1 MTIRAGTRLGSYEVI
16 ESIGA
21 GGMGE
26 VYRARDASLG
36 RDIAIKVLPPS
47 LSADPERL
55 ARFRREALL
64 LASLNHPHIA
74 TVYGLEDAAGHPAL
88 TMELVEG
95 PTLAERIAEGS
106 LELDEA
112 LRTARQIAEG
122 LAAAHQ
128 RGIVHRDLK
137 PLNVKLTSEGSV
149 KLLDFGL
156 AKVSEPEAVT
166 GTAFEALAGSPTL
179 TNPAMTAAGV
189 VLGTAAYM
197 APEQAR
203 GRAVDHRADIWAFG
217 CVLYEMLTGR
227 QAFGGN
233 SLADV
238 MGAIVHRE
246 PDWQALP
253 PGTPQPIQR
262 LLSRCLQKSADRRLH
277 SAADAILE
285 IDDALNPS
293 VSDAAPPAHGSRWTA
308 AVPWLVGVTSIAA
321 LAIGLS
327 SRPADLPQAGVAKLT
342 IALPEPLADLG
353 RPAIALSPDGSRVGF
368 VAQHGET
375 TAVYLRPLDGFEAAH
390 VPGTEGAVSLFF
402 SPDGEWIGFYG
413 GGRLKKVSTR
423 GGPPVTL
430 ASFTDFMGASWGFN
444 GTIVAAVAPQAM
456 VAVPDAG
463 GQLRPLV
470 DPVAS
475 DVRRSLPH
483 MLPGDRA
490 FLLTVIR
497 QHEPQGSVAVR
508 LLESGEER
516 ILVPDATHA
525 AYLDGALVF
534 ARSGTLFAVAFDP
547 ERLAIAGTPVPVLE
561 GVLFNAT
568 FGTTQYAVS
577 PGGRLAY
584 APGPSAT
591 GRLLSRIDRAGAA
604 TPLTYP
610 RRPYYM
616 PRVSP
621 DGQRLAVTIL
631 DEGAYSIWTT
641 DSPGGSMARLAEAS
655 LNPVWSPDGSRLA
668 FTSARDGLDIAIMP
682 SDGSRPATP
691 IIVDGTYKLPTSWT
705 PDGQFVVFT
714 RNDPAGSTGEDIY
727 IAAADGTGM
736 HALAQ
741 SPENESSGVVSPDG
755 EWLAYAAGGHTRTA
769 IYVAALREPGRRTR
783 VDTEDGYM
791 PVWSRN
797 GGELFFLTGTRRDR
811 LMSVRVTAAADGL
824 RLGRPERLFDQ
835 SMGGS
840 VGFGLSRYDV
850 TPDGR
855 FVFATAQ
862 TPVPSTEI
870 RVDLAWRAHLNRLT
884 ARR

>member
-1 MTIRAGTRLGSYEVI
+1 MTLDTGTRLGPYEI
-16 ESIGA
+16 TGLLGS

-26 VYRARDASLG
+26 VYRARDARLG
-36 RDIAIKVLPPS
+36 RDVAVKVLPAS

-88 TMELVEG
+88 VMELVEG
-95 PTLAERIAEGS
+95 PTLAERIAQGP

-112 LRTARQIAEG
+112 LRIARQIAEG
-122 LAAAHQ
+122 LAAAHL

-137 PLNVKLTSEGSV
+137 PLNVKLTSGGSV

-156 AKVSEPEAVT
+156 AKISDPDAAT
-166 GTAFEALAGSPTL
+166 GTAFEALARSPTL
-179 TNPAMTAAGV
+179 TSPAMTAVGG

-203 GRAVDHRADIWAFG
+203 GQAVDHRADIWAFG
-217 CVLYEMLTGR
+217 CVLYEMLTAR
-227 QAFGGN
+227 QVSGGD

-238 MGAIVHRE
+238 MGAILHRE
-246 PDWQALP
+246 PDWHALP
-253 PGTPQPIQR
+253 PATPPPVQR
-262 LLSRCLQKSADRRLH
+262 LLSRCLHKSADRRLH
-277 SAADAILE
+277 SAADAILD

-293 VSDAAPPAHGSRWTA
+293 MSDAAPPARGSRWTA
-308 AVPWLVGVTSIAA
+308 AVPWLVAVASIAA
-321 LAIGLS
+321 LAGALS
-327 SRPADLPQAGVAKLT
+327 SGAPDPPETGVVKLA
-342 IALPEPLADLG
+342 IPLPEPLADLG
-353 RPAIALSPDGSRVGF
+353 RPSIALSPDGSRLGF

-375 TAVYLRPLDGFEAAH
+375 TAVYLRTVDGFEATL
-390 VPGTEGAVSLFF
+390 VPGTEGAMSLFF
-402 SPDGEWIGFYG
+402 SPDGEWIGFYA
-413 GGRLKKVSTR
+413 GGRLKKISTR

-444 GTIVAAVAPQAM
+444 GTIVAAVASPAM
-456 VAVPDAG
+456 VAISDAG
-463 GQLRPLV
+463 GQPRPLV
-470 DPVAS
+470 DPAAAG
-475 DVRRSLPH
+475 VRRTLPH

-490 FLLTVIR
+490 FLLTLVT

-525 AYLDGALVF
+525 AYLDGTLVF

-584 APGPSAT
+584 VPGPSAT
-591 GRLLSRIDRAGAA
+591 GRLLSRIDRAGVA

-631 DEGAYSIWTT
+631 DDGAYSIWTT
-641 DSPGGSMARLAEAS
+641 DSPGGSMTRRAEAS

-668 FTSARDGLDIAIMP
+668 FTSGRDGMDIAIMP

-691 IIVDGTYKLPTSWT
+691 IVVDGTYKLPTSWT

-714 RNDPAGSTGEDIY
+714 RMDPAGSTGEDIY
-727 IAAADGTGM
+727 IAAADGTGVQ
-736 HALAQ
+736 ALAQ

-755 EWLAYAAGGHTRTA
+755 EWLAYAAGGQTKTA

-783 VDTEDGYM
+783 VDSEDGHM
-791 PVWSRN
+791 PVWSRD
-797 GGELFFLTGTRRDR
+797 GGELFFLTGTRRER
-811 LMSVRVTAAADGL
+811 LMSVRVTAAAGGL

-840 VGFGLSRYDV
+840 VGFGLSRYDI

-855 FVFATAQ
+855 FVFATAE
-862 TPVPSTEI
+862 TPAPSTEI
-870 RVDLAWRAHLNRLT
+870 RLDLDWGAHLTRLV
-884 ARR
+884 RGR